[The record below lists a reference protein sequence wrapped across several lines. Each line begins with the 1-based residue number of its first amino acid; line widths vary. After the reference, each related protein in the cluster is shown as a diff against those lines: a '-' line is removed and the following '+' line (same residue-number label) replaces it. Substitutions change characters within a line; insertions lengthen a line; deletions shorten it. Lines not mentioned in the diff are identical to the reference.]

1 MTTHPSDCTCDT
13 YGCQLRRK
21 GISLSASASPTARAR
36 RPFRQ
41 KVDASINA
49 GLNGEHRPGGTF
61 MPTLDA
67 SGRKIHVKEG
77 RERRREIEEFRRR
90 RHQGPAL

>member
-21 GISLSASASPTARAR
+21 GISLTAAATPTMRAR
-36 RPFRQ
+36 RPFRP
-41 KVDASINA
+41 KVDASMNA
-49 GLNGEHRPGGTF
+49 GLVGEHRVDGSF

-67 SGRKIHVKEG
+67 SGRKIRVKEG
-77 RERRREIEEFRRR
+77 RERRREIDEFRRR
-90 RHQGPAL
+90 RHQGHAL

>member
-1 MTTHPSDCTCDT
+1 VTTHPADCTCDT

-36 RPFRQ
+36 RPFRPS
-41 KVDASINA
+41 VDASINK
-49 GLNGEHRPGGTF
+49 GLSGEVRSDGSF
-61 MPTLDA
+61 MPTLDG
-67 SGRKIHVKEG
+67 SGRKIRVKEG
-77 RERRREIEEFRRR
+77 RERRREIEDFRRR